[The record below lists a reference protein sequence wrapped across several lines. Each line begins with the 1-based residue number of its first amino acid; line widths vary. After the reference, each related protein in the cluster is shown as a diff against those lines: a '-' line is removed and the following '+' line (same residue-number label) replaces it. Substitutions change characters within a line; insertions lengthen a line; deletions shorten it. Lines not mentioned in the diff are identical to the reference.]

1 MERKTSEL
9 KSAHRLF
16 SPIFSLSNTV
26 LFFATSVASIKD
38 IKATGYIFIISNH
51 IVFAALLFMRLQ
63 PKMKISSWRCSSAL
77 DCLSGKKNK
86 KKSAREAEM
95 KKEKQ
100 ETKRENKLRASHR
113 SLARSLTVVRH
124 LLASRSRTLMRKR
137 SEREKTFSCFFPI

>member
-77 DCLSGKKNK
+77 DCLSGKKKK